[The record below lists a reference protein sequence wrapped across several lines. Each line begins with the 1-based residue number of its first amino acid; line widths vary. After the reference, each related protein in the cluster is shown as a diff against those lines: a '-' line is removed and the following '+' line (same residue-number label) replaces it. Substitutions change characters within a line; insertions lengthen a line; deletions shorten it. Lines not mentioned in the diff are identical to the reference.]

1 MLNKKDN
8 KDKENSKD
16 FNQNHNKYA
25 IIIDNI
31 QLKLGLKDKK
41 DVVNVLKTKLQYIKV
56 NNPIRYMELM
66 GQPKQ
71 TLLNC

>member
-41 DVVNVLKTKLQYIKV
+41 DVVNVLKTKL
-56 NNPIRYMELM
+56 
-66 GQPKQ
+66 
-71 TLLNC
+71 